1 MSVVKRKYIPDL
13 SGYMAQCELNYALV
27 MRCMQALDNPSV
39 FKEIQAKF
47 RPNRSL
53 SSQENTSVV
62 KSSVSN
68 NTEVDELQ
76 TGDPQTEDP
85 QVVEPLLVTI
95 IDEARYTTTVK
106 LKLNLSES
114 SWIDDI
120 CLTVRLY
127 HDAQMA
133 EVIEDNRNYTPK
145 PNNRYP
151 TQVRHYRDD
160 KMQRNTL
167 LRQFL
172 NYCFSDSSHKICR
185 PVITAS

>member
-1 MSVVKRKYIPDL
+1 MNVVKRKYIPDL

-27 MRCMQALDNPSV
+27 MRCMRALDNPMV
-39 FKEIQAKF
+39 FKELQTKF
-47 RPNRSL
+47 RPNNSL
-53 SSQENTSVV
+53 SSQENNSATE
-62 KSSVSN
+62 SSVN
-68 NTEVDELQ
+68 NNGKVGDTQ
-76 TGDPQTEDP
+76 TVEP

-114 SWIDDI
+114 TWVDDI

-133 EVIEDNRNYTPK
+133 EVIEDNRNHTPK